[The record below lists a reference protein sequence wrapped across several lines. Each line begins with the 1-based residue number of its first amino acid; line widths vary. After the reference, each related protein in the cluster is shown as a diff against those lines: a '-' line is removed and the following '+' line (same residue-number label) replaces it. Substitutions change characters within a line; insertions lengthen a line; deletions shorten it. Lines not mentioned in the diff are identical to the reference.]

1 MEPTCIPWVMDQV
14 GFSKIASINMLLQ
27 CFIKTFHLGS
37 PTLSSRN
44 LLPGDE
50 DYAHSGWNL
59 NNLPNVSG
67 SVLGYIQADISG
79 MKVPWMYVG
88 ELIEYIT
95 VDDLLSKQI

>member
-1 MEPTCIPWVMDQV
+1 MDQV
-14 GFSKIASINMLLQ
+14 RLSKIVSINTLLQ
-27 CFIKTFHLGS
+27 FCFTFYLGF

-50 DYAHSGWNL
+50 EYARSGWNL
-59 NNLPNVSG
+59 NNLPNISG

-79 MKVPWMYVG
+79 MKVPWVYVG
-88 ELIEYIT
+88 EFIEYVT